1 MWKHWH
7 YGMLEEWTKSW
18 CNFVSVVKKKKKNSF
33 LVENVFFFCFV
44 LGWTWQGS
52 CSTHLENLTQLVLS
66 PHLIPDRLCWSCN
79 VRIRTRAGILLLLH
93 RFALVQRRVCGQLCT
108 PLFLWWSCTL
118 SPRGKVTYSHSN
130 SYSCLFCCWSIG
142 QQWGRAGMKRC

>member
-1 MWKHWH
+1 M
-7 YGMLEEWTKSW
+7 
-18 CNFVSVVKKKKKNSF
+18 F
-33 LVENVFFFCFV
+33 LV
-44 LGWTWQGS
+44 GTWQGS
-52 CSTHLENLTQLVLS
+52 CSKHLENLTQLVLS

-79 VRIRTRAGILLLLH
+79 VRIRTHAGILLLLH
-93 RFALVQRRVCGQLCT
+93 RFALVQCRVCGQLCT

-142 QQWGRAGMKRC
+142 QQWGRAGMKRVNNNRKCPLQPLRYFVNKNGFYTFSFCCCCFFKIQ